1 MTSAQRAATA
11 LAILF
16 ATALSHGALAEDRVL
31 TIAAPWEITGPDP
44 AVSGYAF
51 GRMEVGETLLE
62 VDEDGQPEPGLAES
76 WDTNEAGTEW
86 RLKIRSGVVFHDGT
100 ELTAGHA
107 VHSLNVA
114 REKPGVLDR
123 APIETI
129 EADGDE
135 VVFTLSEPFSTLLSF
150 LAHSSTLILAP
161 EAYDE
166 DGSVREMIGTGPY
179 RVTLLEPPQRME
191 VERFAEYW
199 GDQPEIERAAFLA
212 VSRGETRALMAE
224 SGDAD
229 IVFNLDPASVRRL
242 SAHERLDVRTIAI
255 PRIINIKLNAAL
267 EQLED
272 PRARQALSLA
282 IDRDG
287 IAAAILRQPETAAGQ
302 LFPPGM
308 GAWHNHEVEPLT
320 QDVERAAELLA
331 ELGWEAGADGILVK
345 DGERFSLTMRTYPD
359 RPELPLVAAA
369 VADQLSTIGVDV
381 TIAMGNFSEVPAGHQ
396 DGSLEM
402 ALVARNFSLVPDPL
416 GTLIQDFGPN
426 GGDWGAM
433 NWSSEDLT
441 GAMQSLLASNDPA
454 AGSAERAT
462 ITAILQEELPVIPVV
477 WYTQT
482 GSISDRLANVEIDP
496 FERSYRVS
504 RMQWAQ

>member
-1 MTSAQRAATA
+1 MTSARRAAAA

-16 ATALSHGALAEDRVL
+16 GVALVHGAAADERVL

-51 GRMEVGETLLE
+51 GRMEVAETFLE
-62 VDEDGQPEPGLAES
+62 VDAEGQPTPGLAES
-76 WDTNEAGTEW
+76 WETNEAGTEW
-86 RLKIRSGVVFHDGT
+86 RLKVRSGVLFHDGT
-100 ELTAGHA
+100 ELTAEDVA
-107 VHSLNVA
+107 HSLNVA
-114 REKPGVLDR
+114 RGKPGVLDR
-123 APIETI
+123 APIEAI
-129 EADGDE
+129 EAEGDE
-135 VVFTLSEPFSTLLSF
+135 VVVSLSEPFSTLLSF

-161 EAYDE
+161 ASYGD
-166 DGSVREMIGTGPY
+166 DDSVREMIGTGPY

-191 VERFAEYW
+191 VERFADYW
-199 GDQPEIERAAFLA
+199 GEQPQIERAAFLA

-242 SAHERLDVRTIAI
+242 STHERLDVRTIAI

-267 EQLED
+267 EQLAD

-287 IAAAILRQPETAAGQ
+287 IAAAILRQPETAADQ

-308 GAWHNHEVEPLT
+308 GAWHNRDIAPLS
-320 QDVERAAELLA
+320 QDVEKAAELLA
-331 ELGWEAGADGILVK
+331 ELGWEAGSDGILVK
-345 DGERFSLTMRTYPD
+345 DGERFALTMRTYPD

-381 TIAMGNFSEVPAGHQ
+381 TISVGNFSEVPAGHQ

-416 GTLIQDFGPN
+416 GTLIQDFGAN

-433 NWSSEDLT
+433 NWSSEELAD
-441 GAMQSLLASNDPA
+441 AMQALLASDDPA
-454 AGSAERAT
+454 AGAEERAT
-462 ITAILQEELPVIPVV
+462 ITTILQDELPVIPVV

-504 RMQWAQ
+504 RMQWAP